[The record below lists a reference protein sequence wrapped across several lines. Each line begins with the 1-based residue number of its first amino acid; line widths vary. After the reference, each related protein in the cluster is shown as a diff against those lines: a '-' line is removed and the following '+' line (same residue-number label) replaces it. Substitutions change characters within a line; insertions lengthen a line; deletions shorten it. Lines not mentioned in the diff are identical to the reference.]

1 MLRGLK
7 FKLKRFS
14 PEKIYFSFIRPLLEY
29 SDSVWDNLGQENVKL
44 LESVHTEAARIIS
57 GATKLC
63 NIERLLADLEWESLQ
78 NGAENTDYYFSTK
91 WSIVCP

>member
-14 PEKIYFSFIRPLLEY
+14 LEKIYFSFIKPLLEY
-29 SDSVWDNLGQENVKL
+29 RDSVWDNLGQENVKL
-44 LESVHTEAARIIS
+44 LESVHTEAARIIT

-63 NIERLLADLEWESLQ
+63 NIERLLADL
-78 NGAENTDYYFSTK
+78 G
-91 WSIVCP
+91 